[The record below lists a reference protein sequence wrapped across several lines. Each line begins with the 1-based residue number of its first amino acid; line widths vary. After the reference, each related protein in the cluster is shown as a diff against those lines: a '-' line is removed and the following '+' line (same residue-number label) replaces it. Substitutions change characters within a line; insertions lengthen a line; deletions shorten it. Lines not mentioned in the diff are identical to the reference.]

1 MSSSQRTTE
10 SGAPSGR
17 TRVKRGARNATYDRD
32 TIRSILAEGLVCHI
46 GVTLDGYPAVI
57 PASYGLRGNWL
68 YIHGSRGNRVYRALL
83 AGAEAC
89 VNVALLD
96 GFVLARAAS
105 HHSVNYRS
113 VVIYGRAREVCEP
126 AEKLAALESLIDQM
140 VPGRSQ
146 HVRPADPAEM
156 EQVLVIAISVDEASA
171 KLRGGPPNDEEDDY
185 GLPVWAGE
193 LPLRLTPQTPVAD
206 PHLDDQVELP
216 AALSGAVRPC
226 WEVGEE

>member
-1 MSSSQRTTE
+1 MSSSKSGTE
-10 SGAPSGR
+10 PEAPSKR
-17 TRVKRGARNATYDRD
+17 TRVKRGARNARYDRE
-32 TIRSILAEGLVCHI
+32 TIRSILSEGLVCHI

-57 PASYGLRGNWL
+57 PASYGLRGDWL

-113 VVIYGRAREVCEP
+113 VVIYGRAREVSEP

-140 VPGRSQ
+140 VPGRFQ
-146 HVRPADPAEM
+146 DVRPPDPAEM
-156 EQVLVIAISVDEASA
+156 KQVLVIAIPIDEASA
-171 KLRGGPPNDEEDDY
+171 KLRRGPPNDEEDDY
-185 GLPVWAGE
+185 GLRVWAGE
-193 LPLRLTPQTPVAD
+193 LPLRLAPQAPVAD
-206 PHLDDQVELP
+206 SHLDDQVELP
-216 AALSGAVRPC
+216 AALSGAVRSC
-226 WEVGEE
+226 WEVGEQ